1 MELGQAYKLSIH
13 RWCNGS
19 YISAAKLC
27 CDEKKMLQNPHFRQI
42 MTMLSTFEFSSTE
55 IMLLTRTGKLKCQI
69 ITEKKLVARRN
80 HMVWDSNPV
89 EVNLGNILVE
99 TLQTWIGL

>member
-1 MELGQAYKLSIH
+1 
-13 RWCNGS
+13 
-19 YISAAKLC
+19 
-27 CDEKKMLQNPHFRQI
+27 MLQNPHFRQI

-80 HMVWDSNPV
+80 HMV
-89 EVNLGNILVE
+89 
-99 TLQTWIGL
+99 